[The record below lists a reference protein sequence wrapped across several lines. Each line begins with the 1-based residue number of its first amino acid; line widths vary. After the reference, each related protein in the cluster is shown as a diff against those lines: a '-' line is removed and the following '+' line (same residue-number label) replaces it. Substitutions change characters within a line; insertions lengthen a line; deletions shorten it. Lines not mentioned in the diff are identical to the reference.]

1 MAKKIILATTN
12 KGKLKEFQEILKDYE
27 IIPMGQAGFKAEIE
41 ETGKTFSENALI
53 KAKTVAESLG
63 VPALADDSGICV
75 DALGGAP
82 GIYSARYS
90 VEGTDAANR
99 ELLLKN
105 MEGKTDRRA
114 RFVCALV
121 YYEPNGKTL
130 SVSGETEG
138 EILFK
143 EDGENGFGYDPIF
156 FSLDLKKSMGQ
167 ATSDE
172 KNGVSHRARAIA
184 EMQALL
190 KSL

>member
-27 IIPMGQAGFKAEIE
+27 IISMGQAGFKAEIE

-90 VEGTDAANR
+90 DEGTDAANR

-130 SVSGETEG
+130 NVSGETEG
-138 EILFK
+138 EILFE

-156 FSLDLKKSMGQ
+156 FSYDLKKSMGQ

>member
-27 IIPMGQAGFKAEIE
+27 IISMGQAGFKGEIE

-105 MEGKTDRRA
+105 MEGETDRRA

-156 FSLDLKKSMGQ
+156 FSYDLKKSMGQ

>member
-27 IIPMGQAGFKAEIE
+27 IISMGQAGFKGEIE

-90 VEGTDAANR
+90 DEGTDAANR

-138 EILFK
+138 EILFE

-156 FSLDLKKSMGQ
+156 FSYDLKKSMGQ